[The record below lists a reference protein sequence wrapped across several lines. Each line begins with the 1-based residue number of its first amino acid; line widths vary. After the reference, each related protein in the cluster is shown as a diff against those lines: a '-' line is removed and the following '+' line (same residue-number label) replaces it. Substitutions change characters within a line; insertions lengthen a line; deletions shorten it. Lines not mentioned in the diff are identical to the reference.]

1 MTALHFGDMS
11 GVPTLVRAV
20 ELSDEASSAEES
32 AVRDQLIQEC
42 GGSRSVVAVDSIQV
56 DAGKPGG

>member
-1 MTALHFGDMS
+1 M
-11 GVPTLVRAV
+11 PTLVRAV